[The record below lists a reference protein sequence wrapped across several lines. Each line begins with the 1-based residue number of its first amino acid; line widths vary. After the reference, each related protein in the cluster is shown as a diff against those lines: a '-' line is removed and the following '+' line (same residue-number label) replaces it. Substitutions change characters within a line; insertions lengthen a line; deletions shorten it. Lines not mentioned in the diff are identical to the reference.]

1 MSLHLSYLEMAK
13 KDLEASKV
21 LLSRKCYPQAVF
33 FFEQAVEKGVKSLG
47 LWAKAI
53 TEEECRKLEVVGHKA
68 WKTFSFIMERG
79 LKIIKDNLQTIVKEN
94 PQLEQTNL
102 WMMIQT
108 QISNLEK
115 ETKES
120 LDYIMGLKGFE
131 TWAFSEEKLFDIIS
145 RLNSF
150 RGKLPRGLLRF
161 GREEIRTW
169 KEFSRLLTQ
178 NLRKISPR
186 SQYDTEKIIE
196 SSKIAWKLVYST
208 ACLFYLSFIACP
220 HATDSRYPERD
231 WNPLEKYKETMP
243 LIKRLKFFIDAVRDA
258 FDNLP
263 VIYAKVPC
271 LGEVFNV

>member
-1 MSLHLSYLEMAK
+1 MAK

-68 WKTFSFIMERG
+68 WKTFSFIIERG
-79 LKIIKDNLQTIVKEN
+79 LKKVRDNLQIVLKEN

-102 WMMIQT
+102 WIMIQT
-108 QISNLEK
+108 QISILEK

-120 LDYIMGLKGFE
+120 LGYVTSLREIE
-131 TWAFSEEKLFDIIS
+131 TWAFSEEKLFDIIN
-145 RLNSF
+145 RINRF
-150 RGKLPRGLLRF
+150 RGKLPRGLLGF
-161 GREEIRTW
+161 GKEEIRTW
-169 KEFSRLLTQ
+169 KELSRLLTQ
-178 NLRKISPR
+178 NLRKISHC
-186 SQYDTEKIIE
+186 SQYNTDTKKIME
-196 SSKIAWKLVYST
+196 SSKIAWKLIYSI
-208 ACLFYLSFIACP
+208 ACLFCISFIVCP

-231 WNPLEKYKETMP
+231 WSPLEKYKETTP
-243 LIKRLKFFIDAVRDA
+243 LIKRLKSFMDAVKEA
-258 FDNLP
+258 FDNLS
-263 VIYAKVPC
+263 VVYAKVPC